1 MKCPNCGKESQNGVS
16 FCSECGFRFENQ
28 QSYGNQQP
36 NGGQQPYGNQQPNAN
51 QGAYGNQGFYGN
63 QGPYNPQGNMPPKK
77 SKGWI
82 IALIII
88 GAVIFLA
95 LTGVLVF
102 FLVRG
107 FSNND
112 DSKTNTTI
120 SSENQTSFIQA
131 NNLTVSP
138 ANQTY
143 NNRAYTYA
151 LDDEGRQ
158 IINEGLIINQKDAT
172 FRLYNYTETMNSD
185 SETRTIS
192 FKYDMTIPAEVT
204 EDVAILGG
212 SMRLK
217 LNAIYYTPNVF
228 DGNTGDEYDSEEH
241 GVGDASTTSKNNT
254 VLWNGTTYNVAVS
267 KNMISGGWDPSQKET
282 LQDGTLVFTTTY
294 RQTGQYTITVPI
306 DYYGPMIALNKI
318 GVDQSLYNAYV
329 SNKEA
334 NDADRPTKKFYE
346 TAYKNYQ
353 PTDYYIMKIS
363 DVPK

>member
-28 QSYGNQQP
+28 QS
-36 NGGQQPYGNQQPNAN
+36 
-51 QGAYGNQGFYGN
+51 YGNQGFYGN

-107 FSNND
+107 FGKND
-112 DSKTNTTI
+112 DSKANTTT

-158 IINEGLIINQKDAT
+158 IIDQKDAT
-172 FRLYNYTETMNSD
+172 FKLYNYTETMNSD

-228 DGNTGDEYDSEEH
+228 DGNTGDEYYSEEH

-267 KNMISGGWDPSQKET
+267 KNTISGGWDPSQKET

>member
-1 MKCPNCGKESQNGVS
+1 MKCPNCGRESLSGAR
-16 FCSECGFRFENQ
+16 FCTGCGFRFQ
-28 QSYGNQQP
+28 NQQP
-36 NGGQQPYGNQQPNAN
+36 YGDQHPYGDQQPYGNQQQYVNRQP
-51 QGAYGNQGFYGN
+51 YGNGQ
-63 QGPYNPQGNMPPKK
+63 PYNPQGNIPPKK
-77 SKGWI
+77 SKGGI

-88 GAVIFLA
+88 GGVILLA
-95 LTGVLVF
+95 LIGVLVF

-107 FSNND
+107 FWKND

-120 SSENQTSFIQA
+120 SSESQTSFVQA

-138 ANQTY
+138 ANQPY

-172 FRLYNYTETMNSD
+172 FKLYNYTETLSSD
-185 SETRTIS
+185 SKTKTIS

-217 LNAIYYTPNVF
+217 LNAVYYTPNVF

-254 VLWNGTTYNVAVS
+254 VFWNGETYNVGVS
-267 KNMISGGWDPSQKET
+267 KNLISGGWDPSQKET

-294 RQTGQYTITVPI
+294 RQTEQYTITVPS
-306 DYYGPMIALNKI
+306 DYNGPMIALNKI

-329 SNKEA
+329 GNKEA